1 MKRRML
7 RRRLAQGPPLALQM
21 TKRMLAS
28 ASSLSLAESLAW
40 EAAAQAVNFASDD
53 TREGILA
60 FLEKRPPGFRGR

>member
-1 MKRRML
+1 
-7 RRRLAQGPPLALQM
+7 M

-28 ASSLSLAESLAW
+28 ASSLSLAVSLAW